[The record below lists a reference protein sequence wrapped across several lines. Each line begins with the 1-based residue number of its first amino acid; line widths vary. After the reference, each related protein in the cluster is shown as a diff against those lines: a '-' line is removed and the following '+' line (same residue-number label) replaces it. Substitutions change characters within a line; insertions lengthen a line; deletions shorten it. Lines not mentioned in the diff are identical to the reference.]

1 MGDVVAMKFD
11 PIPEGRPVT
20 IARVAQG
27 LNQLHECVEEHKAQT
42 AELVKTVHEIKA
54 FPMKAARWILFAILS
69 SAVGTIGS
77 NYILHD
83 AATRDAQRA
92 VVAAQTSAQTAAT
105 TEAKVTKIAK
115 AIGTEGP

>member
-1 MGDVVAMKFD
+1 M
-11 PIPEGRPVT
+11 
-20 IARVAQG
+20 
-27 LNQLHECVEEHKAQT
+27 
-42 AELVKTVHEIKA
+42 
-54 FPMKAARWILFAILS
+54 FAILS
-69 SAVGTIGS
+69 SALGTIGS

-115 AIGTEGP
+115 AVSDLIGGRMTDGELMTTLAMITGEKTEGKTEAKKAGK